1 MRTKREILDFLTLR
15 LITWYIIYDNLSD
28 LMDKEKDIDKFNKLS
43 DEFKI
48 VKNKLSMLISI
59 NNYINGKEDI

>member
-15 LITWYIIYDNLSD
+15 LITLYIIYDNLSD

-48 VKNKLSMLISI
+48 VNNKLSVLISI
-59 NNYINGKEDI
+59 NNYINGKDDI

>member
-1 MRTKREILDFLTLR
+1 MRTKREILDFLSLR
-15 LITWYIIYDNLSD
+15 LITLYIIYDNLSD

-48 VKNKLSMLISI
+48 VNNKLSMLISI
-59 NNYINGKEDI
+59 NNYINGKDDI

>member
-15 LITWYIIYDNLSD
+15 LITLYIIYDNLSD

-48 VKNKLSMLISI
+48 VNNKLSMLISI
-59 NNYINGKEDI
+59 NNYINGKDDI